1 LAQFSKFPKWY
12 LENYNEST
20 MDGWSL
26 DKDFLSDSIKLI
38 LKKTCCFLP
47 IEVNTINLNNISKTD
62 LPLGVL

>member
-1 LAQFSKFPKWY
+1 
-12 LENYNEST
+12 

-38 LKKTCCFLP
+38 LQKNMLFSTN
-47 IEVNTINLNNISKTD
+47 EVNTINLNNISKTD